1 MVAAAVILQLL
12 IVIGALYDT
21 ARLLAPA
28 ADRRP
33 PCPRLWQTALRSQS
47 RARPPRRRAELE
59 AAERRLVAQR
69 LRGEIDAAP
78 YRAGMR
84 SLADGHRTPASGRD
98 G

>member
-1 MVAAAVILQLL
+1 MVAAAVLLQLL

-28 ADRRP
+28 ADRRS
-33 PCPRLWQTALRSQS
+33 PCSPLWRTALRSQP

-69 LRGEIDAAP
+69 MRGEIDADP

-84 SLADGHRTPASGRD
+84 SLADGHRIPASGCD